1 MLNTLQI
8 RTKNVSALETKL
20 CLKVVYG
27 FNAVFKL
34 CRTLGSRQ
42 PARTLRTPLSSPTS
56 VTTYD
61 INLLVF

>member
-34 CRTLGSRQ
+34 YRTLGSR
-42 PARTLRTPLSSPTS
+42 
-56 VTTYD
+56 
-61 INLLVF
+61 